1 MPLYSLC
8 VNKLCLY
15 FIIKYFFIKNTKLI
29 NVEVFMCIKIGFL
42 FCLYIPSTLQKK
54 WHKIPN
60 CYVMYIHTKI
70 IVIFQNKCLKNVHHV
85 NNWSQRQAMMRWS
98 WWKGRKGDP
107 GFIQFLR
114 GGGSKENVMVL
125 LVKAVPQWLSYIFQD
140 ISGALWGQKW
150 DHIWRGKEIISEN
163 RVASIYLVK

>member
-15 FIIKYFFIKNTKLI
+15 FIIKYFLIKANK
-29 NVEVFMCIKIGFL
+29 CWGFYVHKNRIFVL
-42 FCLYIPSTLQKK
+42 PLYTEHIAKK

-70 IVIFQNKCLKNVHHV
+70 IVIFQNKRFKNVHHV
-85 NNWSQRQAMMRWS
+85 INWSQRQAMMRWS
-98 WWKGRKGDP
+98 WWKGRKRDP

-114 GGGSKENVMVL
+114 GGGGKENFMVL

-150 DHIWRGKEIISEN
+150 DHIWRGKKIISEN